1 LAEAVCQTRNI
12 TKKHCEERSDEAAV
26 KQTIKKLA
34 LHNKDEIITR
44 GATFF
49 ELCLTTQLH
58 SHGHPIIDN
67 RSSLVTV
74 RPSGQLVR

>member
-1 LAEAVCQTRNI
+1 LLKEVASLSTISFPTPCDVAGLADAVCQTRNI

-49 ELCLTTQLH
+49 E
-58 SHGHPIIDN
+58 
-67 RSSLVTV
+67 
-74 RPSGQLVR
+74 